1 MKSDDA
7 EHPGAGG
14 EELMDR
20 VYDELRG
27 LARAYLARERPGH
40 TLEPTAL
47 VHEAYLR
54 LAAQSRVDWRG
65 RSHVFAIGAKVMR
78 RLLIDHARRYR
89 RVRHGGDWRRVTFGD
104 HLPAFGEGAS
114 PEQLL
119 LLDDALE
126 RLAELDGRQAQV
138 VELRCFGGLG
148 IDEIA
153 ELLGVSR
160 RSVERDWTHAKAWL
174 GAEVEG
180 L

>member
-78 RLLIDHARRYR
+78 RLLIDH
-89 RVRHGGDWRRVTFGD
+89 
-104 HLPAFGEGAS
+104 
-114 PEQLL
+114 
-119 LLDDALE
+119 
-126 RLAELDGRQAQV
+126 
-138 VELRCFGGLG
+138 
-148 IDEIA
+148 
-153 ELLGVSR
+153 
-160 RSVERDWTHAKAWL
+160 
-174 GAEVEG
+174 
-180 L
+180 